1 MKTLLC
7 LSIAMFLSIPAH
19 VYAQEPGSGGGPLG
33 IAPFILEKEPAGWQ
47 TPEEAEQAEV
57 KRMNWFEKQMK
68 IHSLAE
74 KKSAFHGKS
83 IASIQKRMKDQVE
96 WNKNY
101 TLQRFLEVVK
111 QVEEIGYTVASYGEH
126 LILQKDDSYIRYF
139 DGRPTDIFNQLERD
153 NYGNYHNVNIMN
165 IAFLDSD
172 QFVVNYTNTTSTH
185 IMEYIKLDYDSVG
198 AINYVKFDDAAYSSN
213 ITDRPSA
220 YTTTTG
226 AAEKTPAMELY
237 VPDNTKEAKDLY
249 EKIITQV
256 IPTVEDLLTYTVQT
270 AFSNISY
277 YSLAQD
283 NATGTVPGGVYGEK
297 DSYDYTLTSTDA
309 QDAPE
314 TGTVNNIQYY
324 LLDKIHVAPMDEYW
338 WHAQDATLIN
348 LHHYQEPREAGS
360 HTISTRMGV
369 TQEIDFYDAQ
379 YETVHNSLTGY
390 RETYKINGTE
400 TGRFYYHDIGH
411 DQYGRQASYTVED
424 NTYGQGYRRDYSGIT
439 YDTLSRITGYT
450 MVETLEGTS
459 TTYIYWNMTYNNLWQ
474 LTDYYY
480 SINGVEHHRFDTT
493 YNSYGLI
500 TSYTDVSIDN
510 GITTTIYRYNT
521 YNSNGLLSEY
531 TQYELHQGN
540 GITEFYYI
548 WAGNITYNSIY
559 AISMF
564 DQVTIKDTNA
574 TTISDYASK
583 IPAIVNAL
591 VFDGTTYVLNPLDLA
606 AMGFNNTTTVYTDKW
621 RGLDY
626 FGVTESSAGSNYYTF
641 SLGSFRGKLKNY
653 SEALRTTTT
662 SSDKTEMHTL
672 QN

>member
-1 MKTLLC
+1 MKVLFCFATIIFLL
-7 LSIAMFLSIPAH
+7 LSVCA
-19 VYAQEPGSGGGPLG
+19 YAQEPGGGGGPLG

-47 TPEEAEQAEV
+47 TPEEAEKTEV
-57 KRMNWFEKQMK
+57 KRMDWFEKQMK
-68 IHSLAE
+68 IHSLAD

-83 IASIQKRMKDQVE
+83 IASIHKRMKDQVE

-111 QVEEIGYTVASYGEH
+111 QVDEIGYTVASYGEH
-126 LILQKDDSYIRYF
+126 LIRQKDNSYIRYF
-139 DGRPTDIFNQLERD
+139 DGRPTDIFNQVGRD

-172 QFVVNYTNTTSTH
+172 QFVVNYDNTTTTH
-185 IMEYIKLDYDSVG
+185 IMEYIKLDYDPIG
-198 AINYVKFDDAAYSSN
+198 AVNYVKFDDAVYSSN
-213 ITDRPSA
+213 ISDRPSA
-220 YTTTTG
+220 YTTTEG
-226 AAEKTPAMELY
+226 AVEKTPAMELY
-237 VPDNTKEAKDLY
+237 TPDSTEEAKDLY

-256 IPTVEDLLTYTVQT
+256 IPSVEDLLTYMVQT

-283 NATGTVPGGVYGEK
+283 NATAATPGGVYGEK
-297 DSYDYTLTSTDA
+297 NSYDYTLTSADA
-309 QDAPE
+309 PDAPE
-314 TGTVNNIQYY
+314 TGAVSNIQYY
-324 LLDKIHVAPMDEYW
+324 LLDKIYIEPLDDLW

-348 LHHYQEPREAGS
+348 LHHDQEPREASS
-360 HTISTRMGV
+360 HTVSTRMGI

-390 RETYKINGTE
+390 RETHKMDGTE
-400 TGRFYYHDIGH
+400 TGRCNYHDIGR
-411 DQYGRQASYTVED
+411 DQYGRQTSYTVEG
-424 NTYGQGYRRDYSGIT
+424 NTYGQDYRRDYSGIA

-450 MVETLEGTS
+450 MIETLEGTT
-459 TTYIYWNMTYNNLWQ
+459 TTYVYWDMAYNNLWQ

-480 SINGVEHHRFDTT
+480 SINGVEHHRFDII
-493 YNSYGLI
+493 YNSCGLI
-500 TSYTDVSIDN
+500 TSYTDVSTDN

-531 TQYELHQGN
+531 TEYELRQGN
-540 GITEFYYI
+540 GVTEFYYI
-548 WAGNITYNSIY
+548 WIGNITYNSIY
-559 AISMF
+559 AISLF
-564 DQVTIKDTNA
+564 DQVTIKDTSA
-574 TTISDYASK
+574 TTITDYASK

-626 FGVTESSAGSNYYTF
+626 FGVTESSAGSDYYTF
-641 SLGSFRGKLKNY
+641 SLDNFRGKLKDY
-653 SEALRTTTT
+653 SEVFRTTTT
-662 SSDKTEMHTL
+662 SSDKAEMHTL
-672 QN
+672 